1 MPAATA
7 ALMPLVLSS
16 MTRHD
21 LGFTPSLSAA
31 SKNMSGCGFPRD
43 TISALNTL
51 PPNLSVRSRIERQS
65 CKRSIELEDA
75 MHRYVGE
82 RLNELAGPAYLRE
95 VGTKS
100 IKNRE
105 LEIVRKTPRQ
115 RLAYRGLDRRNGIVP
130 SSPGVVFK

>member
-31 SKNMSGCGFPRD
+31 SKNMAGCGFLRD

-51 PPNLSVRSRIERQS
+51 VPNLCVRSRIERQS
-65 CKRSIELEDA
+65 CKGASELEDA
-75 MHRYVGE
+75 MHRGTSEKVG
-82 RLNELAGPAYLRE
+82 RNLLAPFTSVSL
-95 VGTKS
+95 
-100 IKNRE
+100 I
-105 LEIVRKTPRQ
+105 
-115 RLAYRGLDRRNGIVP
+115 
-130 SSPGVVFK
+130 

>member
-1 MPAATA
+1 IFATSSQELARCTAPDRPTAVMPAATA

-51 PPNLSVRSRIERQS
+51 PPNLSVRLRIERQS

-75 MHRYVGE
+75 MHRGTSENVGE

-100 IKNRE
+100 TKNRE
-105 LEIVRKTPRQ
+105 L
-115 RLAYRGLDRRNGIVP
+115 
-130 SSPGVVFK
+130 